1 MGLISRV
8 LILEK
13 IYIITGYAIKV
24 HKELRPGLLE
34 SFYKR
39 GLKYELEGNGHE
51 IRSQIWVTVLYGEI
65 TLYTELKI
73 DLFVDG

>member
-1 MGLISRV
+1 M
-8 LILEK
+8 
-13 IYIITGYAIKV
+13 